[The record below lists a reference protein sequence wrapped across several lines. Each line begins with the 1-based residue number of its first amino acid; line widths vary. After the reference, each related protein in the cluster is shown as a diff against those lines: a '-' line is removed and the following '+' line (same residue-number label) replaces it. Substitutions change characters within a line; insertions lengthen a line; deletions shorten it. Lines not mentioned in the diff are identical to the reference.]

1 LETTFDQGDNSLA
14 NKTLLDGKVSFTTHA
29 LPIGQ
34 DVITANYSGD
44 SNYGFSSATLTERV
58 LAANTTLA
66 LTSSPNPSFV
76 GQAVK
81 FVATI
86 TSNSGTPADGETI
99 TFGNDTRIYATALLK
114 AGTASIDI
122 TSIPAGTPT
131 IKATYPD
138 DNTFDASSASLKQ
151 VVNRYATSTRVTS
164 NANPSPLGTVVTFTA
179 TVTGSGSTTP
189 TGWVTFKDGTTVIG
203 AQLLNAGK
211 AKLTLS
217 SLSKGQHSI
226 VASYHATTTWK
237 SSTSPILI
245 QVVE

>member
-1 LETTFDQGDNSLA
+1 M
-14 NKTLLDGKVSFTTHA
+14 
-29 LPIGQ
+29 
-34 DVITANYSGD
+34 
-44 SNYGFSSATLTERV
+44 
-58 LAANTTLA
+58 
-66 LTSSPNPSFV
+66 
-76 GQAVK
+76 K

-99 TFGNDTRIYATALLK
+99 TFGNDTRIYATAPLK

-131 IKATYPD
+131 IKATYPG
-138 DNTFDASSASLKQ
+138 DNTFDTSSASLKQ

-217 SLSKGQHSI
+217 SLS
-226 VASYHATTTWK
+226 
-237 SSTSPILI
+237 
-245 QVVE
+245 